1 VFRKT
6 AIQIEEKRRLGKVK
20 GPKLTPLT
28 LKEMKAK
35 GEKNTLIVVYD
46 YPLARVLDECGVDIF
61 LVGDSLATVFYGR
74 PSDNLAT
81 MDEMVVHTQA
91 VAKAA
96 QRAFVVAD
104 MPFMSYQVSTE
115 KAVINAGR
123 LLQEGMADAVKLEG
137 GVEIAETVRAIIR
150 AGIPVMG
157 HIGLINQ
164 AVKLTGVRKVRGKT
178 EEDKKK
184 LMEDAKVLEDA
195 GICALG
201 MELIAA
207 DTAREISEAL
217 KIPTNGIGAG
227 PGCDGSG
234 LNLYD
239 ILSLT
244 AGDFKPKFVKKYADG
259 KGLVIN
265 AVSQFIS
272 EVKGGGFPDDE
283 HTYH

>member
-1 VFRKT
+1 MKN
-6 AIQIEEKRRLGKVK
+6 A
-20 GPKLTPLT
+20 KLTPLT
-28 LKEMKAK
+28 LKEMKQR

-46 YPLARVLDECGVDIF
+46 YPLGRILDECGADIL

-74 PSDNLAT
+74 PTDILAT

-96 QRAFVVAD
+96 DRAFVVAD

-115 KAVINAGR
+115 RAVINAGR

-137 GVEIAETVRAIIR
+137 GVEIAETIRAIIR

-178 EEDKKK
+178 DEDKKR
-184 LMEDAKVLEDA
+184 LMEDARVLQDA
-195 GICALG
+195 GICMLG
-201 MELIAA
+201 MELIAE
-207 DTAREISEAL
+207 DTAREISETL
-217 KIPTNGIGAG
+217 QIPTNGIGAG
-227 PGCDGSG
+227 RGCDGSG
-234 LNLYD
+234 LNVYD

-244 AGDFKPKFVKKYADG
+244 AGEFKPKFVKKYSNG
-259 KGLVIN
+259 KEFMAE
-265 AVSQFIS
+265 AVNRFIK
-272 EVKGGGFPDDE
+272 EVKEGTFPDDE